1 MTTKLIKNNF
11 NSNSPLGQSDGSVRG
26 GERVVGIMQ
35 PYVFPY
41 IGYFQL
47 IKAVD
52 KFVVYDDV
60 AFINKGWINRNNIL
74 VNGKASMFTI
84 PLVGASQN
92 RLIREIE
99 IDNLATWSKKFLKT
113 IEQSYKKAPFYKEG
127 LSIVEQV
134 SNLPAANIAELA
146 VNSLKETCKYLNI
159 ETEIV
164 ESSTVYNNQDLKAQG
179 RILDICLQEKANH
192 YINPIGGM
200 AIYDKQLFADNEIL
214 LNFIKAKPIQYKQ
227 FNKEEASFVPWLSI
241 IDLLMFCSVEE
252 INEHL
257 DKFELV

>member
-1 MTTKLIKNNF
+1 
-11 NSNSPLGQSDGSVRG
+11 
-26 GERVVGIMQ
+26 
-35 PYVFPY
+35 
-41 IGYFQL
+41 
-47 IKAVD
+47 
-52 KFVVYDDV
+52 
-60 AFINKGWINRNNIL
+60 
-74 VNGKASMFTI
+74 MFTI

-92 RLIREIE
+92 RLIRNIE
-99 IDNLATWSKKFLKT
+99 VDNLAACSKKFLKT

-127 LSIVEQV
+127 FQLVEQV
-134 SNLPAANIAELA
+134 FNLPVVLIAELA

-164 ESSTVYNNQDLKAQG
+164 ESSTIYNNQDLKAQG
-179 RILDICLQEKANH
+179 RILDICLQDKANH

-200 AIYDKQLFADNEIL
+200 AIYNKQLFADNKIL

-227 FNKEEASFVPWLSI
+227 FNKEDESFVPWLSI

-257 DKFELV
+257 NKFELV

>member
-1 MTTKLIKNNF
+1 MNDNKTLNNF
-11 NSNSPLGQSDGSVRG
+11 NLNSTLGQSDGSVG
-26 GERVVGIMQ
+26 GAGLVLGIMQ

-84 PLVGASQN
+84 PLIGASQN
-92 RLIREIE
+92 RQIREIE
-99 IDNLATWSKKFLKT
+99 IDNLVAWSKKFLKT
-113 IEQSYKKAPFYKEG
+113 VEQSYKKAPFYKEG
-127 LSIVEQV
+127 FQLVEQV
-134 SNLPAANIAELA
+134 FNLPIKNIAELG
-146 VNSLKETCKYLNI
+146 VNSLNETCKYLNI

-164 ESSTVYNNQDLKAQG
+164 ESSTIYNNQDLKAQG

-200 AIYDKQLFADNEIL
+200 AIYNKQLFADNKIL

-227 FNKEEASFVPWLSI
+227 FNKEDESFVPWLSI
-241 IDLLMFCSVEE
+241 IDLLMFCTVEE

-257 DKFELV
+257 IKFELV

>member
-1 MTTKLIKNNF
+1 MNDNKILNNF
-11 NSNSPLGQSDGSVRG
+11 NSNSPLGVG
-26 GERVVGIMQ
+26 GGGCVVGIMQ

-84 PLVGASQN
+84 PLIGASQN
-92 RLIREIE
+92 RLILDIE
-99 IDNLATWSKKFLKT
+99 VDNLAAWSKKFLKT
-113 IEQSYKKAPFYKEG
+113 IEQSYKKAPFYNEG
-127 LSIVEQV
+127 FRIVEQV
-134 SNLPAANIAELA
+134 FNLPVVSIAELA
-146 VNSLKETCKYLNI
+146 TASLKETCKYLNI
-159 ETEIV
+159 ETEVV
-164 ESSTVYNNQDLKAQG
+164 ESSTIYNNQDLKAQG

-227 FNKEEASFVPWLSI
+227 FNKDEASFVPWLSI

-257 DKFELV
+257 DKFELI

>member
-1 MTTKLIKNNF
+1 MIIDKDILNKSNL
-11 NSNSPLGQSDGSVRG
+11 NSSK
-26 GERVVGIMQ
+26 RVIGIMQ

-52 KFVVYDDV
+52 KFVIYDDV

-74 VNGKASMFTI
+74 VGGKASMFTI
-84 PLVGASQN
+84 PLIGASQN

-99 IDNLATWSKKFLKT
+99 VDNLAMWSKKFLKT
-113 IEQSYKKAPFYKEG
+113 IEQSYKKTPFYKEG
-127 LSIVEQV
+127 FSLIEQV
-134 SNLPAANIAELA
+134 FNSPVESISELA
-146 VNSLKETCKYLNI
+146 TASLKETCKYLKI
-159 ETEIV
+159 DTEIV

-200 AIYDKQLFADNEIL
+200 AIYDKQLFADNKIL
-214 LNFIKAKPIQYKQ
+214 LNFIKAKPVKYKQ
-227 FNKEEASFVPWLSI
+227 FNKEEESFVPWLSI

-257 DKFELV
+257 NKFELV

>member
-1 MTTKLIKNNF
+1 MNDNKILNNF
-11 NSNSPLGQSDGSVRG
+11 NSNSPLGVG
-26 GERVVGIMQ
+26 GGGCVVGIMQ

-84 PLVGASQN
+84 PLIGASQN
-92 RLIREIE
+92 RLILDIE
-99 IDNLATWSKKFLKT
+99 VDNLAAWSKKFFKT
-113 IEQSYKKAPFYKEG
+113 IEQSYKKAPFYNEG
-127 LSIVEQV
+127 FRIVEQV
-134 SNLPAANIAELA
+134 FNLPVVSIAELA
-146 VNSLKETCKYLNI
+146 TASLKETCKYLNI
-159 ETEIV
+159 ETEVV
-164 ESSTVYNNQDLKAQG
+164 ESSTIYNNQNLKAQG

-227 FNKEEASFVPWLSI
+227 FNKDEASFVPWLSI

-257 DKFELV
+257 DKFELI